1 MKTTT
6 RPLLQRPD
14 RFTSL
19 LLSTHAV
26 SLVILAGITATNL
39 LSCGGGCI
47 SDDASLM
54 PIAEHHLGFVITPLR
69 QHLPAPHANSLASTS
84 RHSLLR
90 DQLLGLIV

>member
-1 MKTTT
+1 MH
-6 RPLLQRPD
+6 PAAAAPD

-26 SLVILAGITATNL
+26 SLVNLAGITASNL

-47 SDDASLM
+47 SDDATLV
-54 PIAEHHLGFVITPLR
+54 PIAEHYLGFMITPLR
-69 QHLPAPHANSLASTS
+69 QHLPAPDANSLS

-90 DQLLGLIV
+90 DQLLCLIV